1 MQRFFSLYI
10 IMRLKEKMEK
20 PLLERYKSTR
30 DLNESPIVRTNSV
43 SSTTDETPLQTNNES
58 VFCVNDTYITQ
69 KTTYNTLFYDP
80 INHTKHTS
88 CSLENRNSLM
98 FPSSLTTVHIH
109 ISSPTSSPTPS
120 PIHSL
125 TSSPKHAAALPTTIP
140 VPVHVPVPVPVPVP
154 TSKSRS
160 SCLIA

>member
-58 VFCVNDTYITQ
+58 VFCVNNTYITQ
-69 KTTYNTLFYDP
+69 KTTFNTLFYD
-80 INHTKHTS
+80 HTS
-88 CSLENRNSLM
+88 CSLEKGNSLM